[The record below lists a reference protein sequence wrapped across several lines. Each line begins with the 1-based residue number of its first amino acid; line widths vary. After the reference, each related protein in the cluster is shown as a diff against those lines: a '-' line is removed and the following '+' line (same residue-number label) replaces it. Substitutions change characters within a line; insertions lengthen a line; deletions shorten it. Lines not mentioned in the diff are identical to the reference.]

1 MIEEYSL
8 KLLCDKYGI
17 SKENIVN
24 KNNNILTYGEY
35 EDIDKTL
42 DYLINELKVS
52 KANIEK
58 CPSILY
64 RNVNAI
70 KNNID
75 FLKQKDVSF
84 SSIESC
90 LHVLS
95 SEPNDLKDTY
105 DYVEENYGVE
115 SINKNT
121 SVLSCDKDLVI
132 AVEKLG
138 LDKKQN
144 LTIAVNVEFGFT
156 TLDEVKN
163 LLNSE
168 GYKLYP
174 DLFTSTTLAHAKIE
188 EIQKMIQSKEYKEH
202 PELFTSTTLAHGKI
216 DDIQEMI
223 RSEEFKEHPELFTS
237 EVLARAKI
245 EEIKKMINSKE
256 FKEYPELFTS
266 QTIAHAKI
274 KDVQEMIN
282 SKEYKEHPELFTS
295 QTIAHAKIKDIQEM
309 INSKEFKEHPELFT
323 SEVLAHAK
331 IKGIQEM
338 IRSEEFKE
346 YPELF
351 TSQTLSR
358 AKIEDIQEIINSKE
372 FKEHSELF
380 TSQTISHAKIE
391 DIQKLLEMPYWNDI
405 RYKDLLTSSVAAKS
419 KQMITKL
426 PVLFKM
432 AEYYKIDGYL
442 NTSFLLF
449 SPSQNFALI
458 NYLNDNNMPL
468 IENDKLNMVFG
479 KQPGFLKKKYG
490 IDIKEQM
497 LKYDFSKFSFNEDT
511 KKGGSKNA
519 VR

>member
-1 MIEEYSL
+1 M
-8 KLLCDKYGI
+8 
-17 SKENIVN
+17 
-24 KNNNILTYGEY
+24 
-35 EDIDKTL
+35 
-42 DYLINELKVS
+42 
-52 KANIEK
+52 
-58 CPSILY
+58 
-64 RNVNAI
+64 
-70 KNNID
+70 
-75 FLKQKDVSF
+75 
-84 SSIESC
+84 
-90 LHVLS
+90 
-95 SEPNDLKDTY
+95 KDTY

-202 PELFTSTTLAHGKI
+202 PELFTSTTLAHAKI
-216 DDIQEMI
+216 EEIQEMI
-223 RSEEFKEHPELFTS
+223 NSQEFKEHPELFTS
-237 EVLARAKI
+237 TTLA
-245 EEIKKMINSKE
+245 
-256 FKEYPELFTS
+256 YG
-266 QTIAHAKI
+266 
-274 KDVQEMIN
+274 
-282 SKEYKEHPELFTS
+282 
-295 QTIAHAKIKDIQEM
+295 KIKDIQEM

>member
-8 KLLCDKYGI
+8 KLLCDKYGV

-52 KANIEK
+52 KTNIEK

-121 SVLSCDKDLVI
+121 SVLSCNKDLVI

-138 LDKKQN
+138 LDKTWN
-144 LTIAVNVEFGFT
+144 LVVASCIKFGFT
-156 TLDEVKN
+156 TLEEVEN
-163 LLNSE
+163 IVNSIE
-168 GYKLYP
+168 FKKYP
-174 DLFTSTTLAHAKIE
+174 ELFTSTTLTHAKIE
-188 EIQKMIQSKEYKEH
+188 EIQEMTNSKEFKEH
-202 PELFTSTTLAHGKI
+202 PELFTSTTLAH
-216 DDIQEMI
+216 
-223 RSEEFKEHPELFTS
+223 
-237 EVLARAKI
+237 
-245 EEIKKMINSKE
+245 
-256 FKEYPELFTS
+256 
-266 QTIAHAKI
+266 
-274 KDVQEMIN
+274 
-282 SKEYKEHPELFTS
+282 
-295 QTIAHAKIKDIQEM
+295 
-309 INSKEFKEHPELFT
+309 
-323 SEVLAHAK
+323 
-331 IKGIQEM
+331 
-338 IRSEEFKE
+338 
-346 YPELF
+346 
-351 TSQTLSR
+351 
-358 AKIEDIQEIINSKE
+358 
-372 FKEHSELF
+372 
-380 TSQTISHAKIE
+380 AKIE
-391 DIQKLLEMPYWNDI
+391 DIQKLLQMSYWNDI

-458 NYLNDNNMPL
+458 NYLNDNNIPL
-468 IENDKLNMVFG
+468 IENDKLNKVFG
-479 KQPGFLKKKYG
+479 KQPGVLKKKYG

-497 LKYDFSKFSFNEDT
+497 LKYDFSKFSFDEDT

>member
-8 KLLCDKYGI
+8 KLLCDKYGV

-24 KNNNILTYGEY
+24 KNNNILSEGEY

-42 DYLINELKVS
+42 DYLISELKVS
-52 KANIEK
+52 KTNIEK

-202 PELFTSTTLAHGKI
+202 PELFTSTTLAHAKI
-216 DDIQEMI
+216 EEIQEMI
-223 RSEEFKEHPELFTS
+223 NSQEFKEHPEFFTSTTLAHAKIKEIQEMINSKEFKEHPELFTS
-237 EVLARAKI
+237 KTLA
-245 EEIKKMINSKE
+245 
-256 FKEYPELFTS
+256 YG
-266 QTIAHAKI
+266 
-274 KDVQEMIN
+274 
-282 SKEYKEHPELFTS
+282 
-295 QTIAHAKIKDIQEM
+295 KIKDIQEM

-372 FKEHSELF
+372 FKEHPELF